1 MNNWVNKKYIP
12 TMNFSIEEKKK
23 IMENVTKNFFTI
35 TVLVDVKPH
44 RIIFGAKQKKISR
57 KYIENHDAPIV

>member
-44 RIIFGAKQKKISR
+44 RIIFGAKQKK
-57 KYIENHDAPIV
+57 

>member
-23 IMENVTKNFFTI
+23 IMENVTKKFFNI

-44 RIIFGAKQKKISR
+44 RIIFGAKQKNKQEIHTKS
-57 KYIENHDAPIV
+57 

>member
-23 IMENVTKNFFTI
+23 IMENVTKKFFNI

-44 RIIFGAKQKKISR
+44 RIIFGAKQKK
-57 KYIENHDAPIV
+57 